1 MIGRKSESE
10 YRRKKS
16 PGFGAVG
23 SLLNIKFLLTG
34 EYELKLVAVYL
45 CVCCFLVITWVLFID
60 LANILTYNHN
70 ICINARN

>member
-45 CVCCFLVITWVLFID
+45 CVLLSGYNLGLIYRFGQHSD
-60 LANILTYNHN
+60 L
-70 ICINARN
+70 

>member
-1 MIGRKSESE
+1 MGRKSESE

-34 EYELKLVAVYL
+34 EYEQKLVAISV
-45 CVCCFLVITWVLFID
+45 CVCVCVLLSDYNLD
-60 LANILTYNHN
+60 LIYRFGQHSDL
-70 ICINARN
+70 